1 MQKLILVSILFA
13 GVAIPIW
20 SARDK
25 SARRGLMKALVAMV
39 AFDVAYLVAV
49 LFLYPRL

>member
-13 GVAIPIW
+13 GVAIPV
-20 SARDK
+20 SATSER
-25 SARRGLMKALVAMV
+25 SAVRGLRKALFAMLM
-39 AFDVAYLVAV
+39 FDVVYVLAV

>member
-13 GVAIPIW
+13 GVVIPVW
-20 SARDK
+20 AVPDRSPRH
-25 SARRGLMKALVAMV
+25 GLRKALFAMLV
-39 AFDVAYLVAV
+39 FDVVYVLAV

>member
-13 GVAIPIW
+13 NVAIPLW
-20 SARDK
+20 AARERN
-25 SARRGLMKALVAMV
+25 ARRGLKKALFAMLV
-39 AFDVAYLVAV
+39 FDVAYLVAV

>member
-13 GVAIPIW
+13 HVSIPIW
-20 SARDK
+20 AAREQNPY
-25 SARRGLMKALVAMV
+25 RGLKKALVWV
-39 AFDVAYLVAV
+39 SVFDLGYLLAV